1 MKYLTYLGNDL
12 IHARLPD
19 TATIHYPPRLIA
31 GAKSSEIPD
40 LVRRAFENPL
50 GMEPLK
56 EQVSS
61 SSRVLI
67 AFDDN
72 CQPFPLMKRPDFR
85 QLAIETLLEMLYAY
99 GLEKKNI
106 QLMCAVALHRKM
118 KPHELEYMLG
128 KKIMQEFYPHQLK
141 NFDAEDRDDI
151 VDLGETEQGEPVE
164 TTRAVTE
171 SDLVIYIDCIQIP
184 LNGGHKSVA
193 VGFGTYRSL
202 AHHHSPH
209 MTAESPHVMQPDGS
223 QMHASI
229 TRISR
234 VIEQHS
240 KLMVLEAP
248 MNGATYPPHL
258 RFIAKSPQQCNLLER
273 GLRALTPAS
282 MSLLPE
288 AVRRNLFRGI
298 RSCYRPLEINA
309 GAIDAVHEKT
319 LEILRPQLEVT
330 APKQYD
336 TLVFGLADLSPYA
349 IDARINPVLVLSDV
363 LGYIFNWFYNK
374 PFVKRGGVTII
385 LNPTYEVFHEE
396 YHVAYRK
403 FWDEVLPETT
413 DPFEMRNHFQDRF
426 AHDPHLIDC
435 YRNRYAHH
443 GFHPFTVWYWATYPL
458 KYLSEVILV
467 GPQSDKVAK
476 RLGVSFSPNL
486 EHALARASEITGG
499 DDVVA
504 LTIPPFLYLNVQD

>member
-1 MKYLTYLGNDL
+1 MKYLTYSGNNL
-12 IHARLPD
+12 VNAKLPD
-19 TATIHYPPRLIA
+19 SSTIYYPPHLIS
-31 GAKSSEIPD
+31 GIVPPKIPAM
-40 LVRRAFENPL
+40 VRKAFENPL
-50 GMEPLK
+50 GMDPLK
-56 EQVSS
+56 EQVGP
-61 SSRVLI
+61 SSRILI

-72 CQPFPLMKRPDFR
+72 CQPFPLMKQPDFR
-85 QLAIETLLEMLYAY
+85 QLAIETLLEMLYSY
-99 GLEKKNI
+99 GVKQKNI

-118 KPHELEYMLG
+118 KPHELKYMLG
-128 KKIMQEFYPHQLK
+128 NKIMKEFYPHQLK
-141 NFDAEDRDDI
+141 NFDAEDQDDI
-151 VDLGETEQGEPVE
+151 VDLGKTEKGEPVD
-164 TTRAVTE
+164 TTRAVIE

-209 MTAESPHVMQPDGS
+209 MTSETPHVMQPDGS
-223 QMHASI
+223 EMHASI
-229 TRISR
+229 ARISQ
-234 VIEQHS
+234 VIEKHH
-240 KLMVLEAP
+240 KIMVLEAP
-248 MNGATYPPHL
+248 MNGATYPAPL
-258 RFIAKSPQQCNLLER
+258 RFLAKSPKQCNLIER
-273 GLRALTPAS
+273 GLRAATPAS
-282 MSLLPE
+282 MKLLPE
-288 AVRRNLFRGI
+288 PIRRHLFNNI

-309 GAIDAVHEKT
+309 GTIDAVHEKT
-319 LEILRPQLEVT
+319 LEQIKPQLEVI
-330 APKQYD
+330 APKQYN

-349 IDARINPVLVLSDV
+349 VDARINPVLVLSDA

-374 PFVKRGGVTII
+374 PFIKKDGVAII

-403 FWDEVLPETT
+403 FWEEVLPETT
-413 DPFEMRNHFQDRF
+413 DPFEMRDQFQDSF
-426 AHDPHLIDC
+426 AHDPQLIDC
-435 YRNRYAHH
+435 YRHRYAHH

-476 RLGVSFSPNL
+476 RLGVSFAPNL
-486 EHALARASEITGG
+486 EWALGRAKEITGE